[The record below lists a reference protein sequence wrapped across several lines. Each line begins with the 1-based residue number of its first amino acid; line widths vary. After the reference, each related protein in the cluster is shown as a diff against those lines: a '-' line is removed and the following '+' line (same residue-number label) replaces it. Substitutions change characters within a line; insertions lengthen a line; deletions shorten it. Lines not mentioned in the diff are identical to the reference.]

1 MLVLHNVRMVP
12 SNVKKKNKKT
22 TKCEKKNKGT
32 TGYDKSIVIC
42 DVDTAQCEDDIIKYE
57 KKKKKRTTECDKST
71 FTCDVNTAQ
80 CENSTIECEKK
91 IMKLPNVTKV

>member
-1 MLVLHNVRMVP
+1 MW
-12 SNVKKKNKKT
+12 
-22 TKCEKKNKGT
+22 EKNKGT
-32 TGYDKSIVIC
+32 TEYDKSIVIC

-57 KKKKKRTTECDKST
+57 KKKKGTTECDKST

-91 IMKLPNVTKV
+91 IMKLPNVTKVQLHEILVLYNVRMVLSNVSFSNLI